1 MRYHPD
7 YSPELEDGPARP
19 RFCRRPTEY
28 GPCGACQDC
37 APETDAEAET
47 EEAPRLIST
56 RWEIRNA
63 LAFFPNDR
71 DAIPAGAAEDEHDVT
86 ALWPSLSIE
95 GAIRTL
101 GAAYPPERAL
111 TVAVATAEAIMAR
124 YVPPD
129 EDEDEDE
136 DEDRP
141 ELPMPPAEALAHARA
156 TRDWWM
162 AAAARG
168 ARPSDA
174 YMASQRHLVAGLA
187 SAIAAAVLG
196 ADPAEE
202 RRRQR
207 ADLLA
212 ALDVTP

>member
-1 MRYHPD
+1 MHYHPD

-37 APETDAEAET
+37 APEDAEAET
-47 EEAPRLIST
+47 EEAPRLTST

-63 LAFFPNDR
+63 LAFFPADR

-101 GAAYPPERAL
+101 GAAHPPGRAL
-111 TVAVATAEAIMAR
+111 AVAVATAEAIMSR
-124 YVPPD
+124 YVPP
-129 EDEDEDE
+129 DEDEDE

-212 ALDVTP
+212 ALEVTP

>member
-37 APETDAEAET
+37 APEDAET
-47 EEAPRLIST
+47 EEAPRLTAT
-56 RWEIRNA
+56 RAELRAA
-63 LAFFPNDR
+63 LGFFPADR
-71 DAIPAGAAEDEHDVT
+71 DALPAGAAEDELDVA
-86 ALWPSLSIE
+86 ALWPSLSI
-95 GAIRTL
+95 GAAIRTL
-101 GAAYPPERAL
+101 GAANPPERAL
-111 TVAVATAEAIMAR
+111 AVAVATAEAIMAR

-129 EDEDEDE
+129 EDEE
-136 DEDRP
+136 RP
-141 ELPMPPAEALAHARA
+141 EFPRPPAETFADARA

>member
-37 APETDAEAET
+37 APEDAET
-47 EEAPRLIST
+47 EEAPRLTAT
-56 RWEIRNA
+56 RAELRAA
-63 LAFFPNDR
+63 LGFFPADR
-71 DAIPAGAAEDEHDVT
+71 DALPAGAAEDELDVA

-101 GAAYPPERAL
+101 GAAHPPERAL
-111 TVAVATAEAIMAR
+111 AVAVATAEAIMAR

-129 EDEDEDE
+129 EDEE
-136 DEDRP
+136 RP
-141 ELPMPPAEALAHARA
+141 EFPRPPAETFADACAA
-156 TRDWWM
+156 RDWWM
-162 AAAARG
+162 TVAARG
-168 ARPSDA
+168 ERPSDA
-174 YMASQRHLVAGLA
+174 YMASQRHHVAGLA
-187 SAIAAAVLG
+187 SALAAAVLG

-212 ALDVTP
+212 ALEVTP

>member
-129 EDEDEDE
+129 EDEE
-136 DEDRP
+136 RP
-141 ELPMPPAEALAHARA
+141 EFPRPPAETFADACAA
-156 TRDWWM
+156 RDWWM
-162 AAAARG
+162 TVAARG
-168 ARPSDA
+168 ERPSDA

-212 ALDVTP
+212 ALEVVP

>member
-37 APETDAEAET
+37 APEDAET
-47 EEAPRLIST
+47 EEAPRLTAT
-56 RWEIRNA
+56 RAELRAA
-63 LAFFPNDR
+63 LGFFPADR
-71 DAIPAGAAEDEHDVT
+71 DALPAGAAEDELDVA
-86 ALWPSLSIE
+86 ALWPSLSVE

-101 GAAYPPERAL
+101 GAAHPPERAL
-111 TVAVATAEAIMAR
+111 AVAVATAEAIMAR

-129 EDEDEDE
+129 EDED
-136 DEDRP
+136 RP
-141 ELPMPPAEALAHARA
+141 ELPMPPAEALAHACA
-156 TRDWWM
+156 ARDWWM
-162 AAAARG
+162 TVAARG
-168 ARPSDA
+168 ERPSDA

-212 ALDVTP
+212 ALEVTP

>member
-47 EEAPRLIST
+47 EEAPRLIAT
-56 RWEIRNA
+56 RAELRAA
-63 LAFFPNDR
+63 LGFFPADR
-71 DAIPAGAAEDEHDVT
+71 DALPAGAAEDELDVA

-101 GAAYPPERAL
+101 GAAHPPERAL
-111 TVAVATAEAIMAR
+111 AVAVATAEAIMAR

-129 EDEDEDE
+129 EDEE
-136 DEDRP
+136 RP
-141 ELPMPPAEALAHARA
+141 EFPRPPAETFADARA
-156 TRDWWM
+156 ARDWWM
-162 AAAARG
+162 TVAARG
-168 ARPSDA
+168 ERPSDA
-174 YMASQRHLVAGLA
+174 YMASQRHHVAGLA
-187 SAIAAAVLG
+187 SALAAAVLD

-212 ALDVTP
+212 ALEVTP

>member
-37 APETDAEAET
+37 APEDAET
-47 EEAPRLIST
+47 EEAPRLTST

-63 LAFFPNDR
+63 LAFFPADR

-101 GAAYPPERAL
+101 GAAHPPGRAL
-111 TVAVATAEAIMAR
+111 AVAVATAEAIMSR
-124 YVPPD
+124 YVPP
-129 EDEDEDE
+129 DEDEDE

-141 ELPMPPAEALAHARA
+141 ELPMPPAEAIAHARA

-196 ADPAEE
+196 ADPTEE

-212 ALDVTP
+212 ALEVTP